1 MNIINESQFENDYNN
16 KTVVA
21 LFSAKGCFPCGI
33 MKNAVNYVENKLIQ
47 KDVLEFVNLDTEENS
62 LLSEELNI
70 NATPTLI
77 IFHEGKELHRVEGSI
92 TTKQIKREIAETLG
106 KNNLINVE

>member
-1 MNIINESQFENDYNN
+1 MKVITESQFENDYNN

-21 LFSAKGCFPCGI
+21 LFTAKGCFPCGL

-47 KDVLEFVNLDTEENS
+47 KDVLEFVDLDTDANS

-70 NATPTLI
+70 NATPTMI
-77 IFHEGKELHRVEGSI
+77 IFHEGKELHRHEGSI
-92 TTKQIKREIAETLG
+92 TTKQIKREIAETLS
-106 KNNLINVE
+106 KHNLIKIE